1 MQHTVINLLRG
12 AAKQFPTAPYL
23 SEKSNQG
30 WHTLS
35 FQQVLEKSQF
45 FAAALVE
52 HGFQFNDKIALLAE
66 GRNDWVITE
75 YGLLMAGCVNVPL
88 SIKLLNEEIQF
99 RLSHAG
105 CRGMIVSSNT
115 IVKALESI
123 DKETLSDFRLIYLD
137 QNIEVYKQILLESGL
152 DPSQVLLLSDLY
164 ALGEEKLLKDRSLL
178 LERESK
184 ITEDQ
189 IVTIS
194 YTSGTTGNPKGI
206 MLSHLNYYANSTDAM
221 QFFDVSQGDRLLII
235 LPLDHSFAH
244 TVGIYASVVKGL
256 SIYFVDARGS
266 SKNAIKNIPINLK
279 EANPHFL
286 LTVPALTG
294 NFMSKMKDG
303 VTAKGGLIL
312 KLFKAGLQAGIE
324 MKGNGFEAPKKVG
337 LQKKFIYWLAYNLIF
352 KKLQGVFGN
361 SIRFCVGGGALL
373 DLSQQQFFAAIG
385 VPVYQGYGLTEAT
398 PIISANTPGAFKLG
412 TSGKVIPNVECKIID
427 DKGNVLPQGSKG
439 QIVIR
444 GNNVMMGYYLNEE
457 ATEKSVQNDWLFTGD
472 LGYFDKDDF
481 LVVVGREKA
490 LLIAPNGEKYSP
502 EGIEEAIVNTA
513 QYIQQVMVYN
523 DMKPY
528 TVAVVSIAEDK
539 MKRLVAQQQLKTP
552 DEILGL
558 IEKDIHRFK
567 GHEAYMNQ
575 FPETWIPK
583 HFVIANELFTEQNLM
598 INSTLKMVRH
608 KVLENHKIAVDAL
621 YTPEGARN
629 NNSHNLKIVEN
640 YLQNGRAK

>member
-1 MQHTVINLLRG
+1 MQKTVIQLLRG
-12 AAKQFPTAPYL
+12 AARQYPNAPYL
-23 SEKSNQG
+23 SEKSNHG

-35 FQQVLEKSQF
+35 FNDVLEKSHQ

-66 GRNDWVITE
+66 GRNDWVVTE
-75 YGLLMAGCVNVPL
+75 YGLLMAGCINVPL

-99 RLSHAG
+99 RLTHAG
-105 CRGMIVSSNT
+105 CSALIVSSNT
-115 IVKALESI
+115 IEKAVQSI
-123 DKETLSDFRLIYLD
+123 DKEGLSNLKLIYLD
-137 QNIEVYKQILLESGL
+137 HNIDVYEPILREAGIQS
-152 DPSQVLLLSDLY
+152 SQVLLLNEMF
-164 ALGEEKLLKDRSLL
+164 ALGEKKLLSDKNCLQ
-178 LERESK
+178 EIEEK

-189 IVTIS
+189 IVTIC

-206 MLSHLNYYANSTDAM
+206 MLSHLNYYANSSDAM
-221 QFFDVSQGDRLLII
+221 QSFDVNQGDRLLII

-256 SIYFVDARGS
+256 SIYFVDARGG

-303 VTAKGGLIL
+303 VAAKGGFIL

-324 MKGNGFEAPKKVG
+324 IKGNGFDQPKKIG
-337 LQKKFIYWLAYNLIF
+337 LQKRIIYWLAYNLIF
-352 KKLQGVFGN
+352 KKLQSIFGN

-373 DLSQQQFFAAIG
+373 DYSQQQFFAAIG

-398 PIISANTPGAFKLG
+398 PIISANTPGSFKYG
-412 TSGKVIPNVECKIID
+412 TSGKVIPNVDCKIVD
-427 DKGNVLPQGSKG
+427 DHGNLQPQGVKG

-444 GNNVMMGYYLNEE
+444 GNNVMKGYYLNEE
-457 ATEKSVQNDWLFTGD
+457 ATEKSVQDGWLFTGD
-472 LGYFDKDDF
+472 LGYYDKDGF

-513 QYIQQVMVYN
+513 QLIQQVMVYN

-539 MKRLVAQQQLKTP
+539 MKRLVAQQHLRTP

-558 IEKDIHRFK
+558 IENDIHRFK
-567 GHEAYMNQ
+567 GHETYMNQ
-575 FPETWIPK
+575 FPDTWIPK

-608 KVLENHKIAVDAL
+608 KVLENHKHAVDAL
-621 YTPEGARN
+621 YTLEGARN

-640 YLQNGRAK
+640 YLPKGA